1 MKKLKK
7 AKAMRKNDSSEST
20 SDSIG
25 DSIGD
30 SSDERNQ
37 AIVEDV
43 FEKFSKDGLLSR
55 GQFVKIM
62 IKLSDHVPELRGF
75 EFKKADLAFNL
86 FASSK
91 YMTLLD
97 FKKWWCSSDKF
108 SYFIGKKSRLLTRA
122 YSLYTRYSLKVSKS
136 EDLRTSIQDT
146 SGGRYLSGQ
155 SPGGRYLSE
164 YTSSLENESR
174 KMTLKEFTKLLE
186 DIKIAEGISNEIE
199 DERDVFD
206 NIDTDGDGVLS
217 FKEFCAW
224 LNWF

>member
-1 MKKLKK
+1 MVFYSREKSK
-7 AKAMRKNDSSEST
+7 ATAEAMRKNDSSEST

-43 FEKFSKDGLLSR
+43 FEKFSKDDLLSR

-86 FASSK
+86 FASGK

-97 FKKWWCSSDKF
+97 FKRWWCSSDKF

-122 YSLYTRYSLKVSKS
+122 YSLYTRYSLKVSKP
-136 EDLRTSIQDT
+136 EDLRISI
-146 SGGRYLSGQ
+146 
-155 SPGGRYLSE
+155 SE
-164 YTSSLENESR
+164 TTSLENENR

-186 DIKIAEGISNEIE
+186 DIRIAEGLTEIIEE